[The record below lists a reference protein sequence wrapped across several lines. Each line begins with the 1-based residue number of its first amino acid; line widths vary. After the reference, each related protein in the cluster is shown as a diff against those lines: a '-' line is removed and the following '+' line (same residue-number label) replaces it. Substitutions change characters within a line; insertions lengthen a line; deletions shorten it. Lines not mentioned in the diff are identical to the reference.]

1 MPKNVTGGNKHK
13 KGKNSTTKI
22 KRAITYPDNKDT
34 LYAYV
39 LKPLGDCRFAVKCSD
54 EVERVGSVRGSL
66 YKNTYINAGDLVL
79 IGLRDFGSPKP
90 GQKEV
95 CDILLKYTLDEISEM
110 TANHLLVYKG
120 TTKAFTHMVDLN
132 KSTTSNRVVYE
143 EPEDESEDEYVPVK
157 QHQHVKVID
166 TKEEES
172 ESDSE
177 SINLDDL

>member
-13 KGKNSTTKI
+13 KGKNSTSKT

-39 LKPLGDCRFAVKCSD
+39 IKPLGDCRFGVKCSD

-66 YKNTYINAGDLVL
+66 YKNTYINVGDLVL
-79 IGLRDFGSPKP
+79 IGLRDFGSPKA

-95 CDILLKYTLDEISEM
+95 CDILLKYTLDEVSEM
-110 TANHLLVYKG
+110 SMNHLLVYKG
-120 TTKAFTHMVDLN
+120 TTKPFTNMVDLN
-132 KSTTSNRVVYE
+132 KSSTTNRVVYE
-143 EPEDESEDEYVPVK
+143 DQEEDSDEERETISS
-157 QHQHVKVID
+157 VKVID